1 MRADEDI
8 RFPEAVKTAVRGGD
22 SITIHPSRVE
32 TPSRERQET
41 LERVIV
47 DREANLKGEVCPY
60 TFVKSLLALEEME
73 VGEVLRVIVDYLPS
87 VENVPRSLKNEGNE
101 IVEVVQINDTDWSI
115 TIRKLALS
123 KEG

>member
-8 RFPEAVKTAVRGGD
+8 RFPKAVKTAIRD
-22 SITIHPSRVE
+22 EHSITIHPSGVE
-32 TPSRERQET
+32 TPSRARQET

-47 DREANLKGEVCPY
+47 DREVNLKGEVCPY
-60 TFVKSLLALEEME
+60 TFVKSLLVLEEME

-87 VENVPRSLKNEGNE
+87 VENVPRSLRNEGNE
-101 IVEVVQINDTDWSI
+101 IVEVVQINDTDWAI